1 MSDSRDEV
9 WYQIERHTQ
18 VAGSQSSKQLRGTW
32 GCVHPATRA
41 DNDQF
46 ALKQANNLFASLKRH
61 TRRPL
66 NPRQRPRKNSAKI
79 KIRVPIKKVPTQES
93 DDASGKR
100 PTKAKVLVVHRI
112 GSSALT
118 ASA

>member
-1 MSDSRDEV
+1 L
-9 WYQIERHTQ
+9 QHALI
-18 VAGSQSSKQLRGTW
+18 
-32 GCVHPATRA
+32 
-41 DNDQF
+41 NDQF

-66 NPRQRPRKNSAKI
+66 NPRQHPRKNSAKI

-100 PTKAKVLVVHRI
+100 PTKAKVLVAHRI

-118 ASA
+118 ASAQPYLLPSLSELALG

>member
-1 MSDSRDEV
+1 L
-9 WYQIERHTQ
+9 QHALI
-18 VAGSQSSKQLRGTW
+18 
-32 GCVHPATRA
+32 
-41 DNDQF
+41 NDQL
-46 ALKQANNLFASLKRH
+46 ALKQANNLFASLKSH

-66 NPRQRPRKNSAKI
+66 NPGQHPGKNSAKI

-100 PTKAKVLVVHRI
+100 PTKTKVLVVHRI

-118 ASA
+118 ASALPSLWELALG

>member
-1 MSDSRDEV
+1 V
-9 WYQIERHTQ
+9 
-18 VAGSQSSKQLRGTW
+18 
-32 GCVHPATRA
+32 
-41 DNDQF
+41 
-46 ALKQANNLFASLKRH
+46 LKQANNLFASLKRSYASPVEPQ
-61 TRRPL
+61 TTPEKK
-66 NPRQRPRKNSAKI
+66 QCQD

-112 GSSALT
+112 GSSAHS

>member
-1 MSDSRDEV
+1 MRKIVLD
-9 WYQIERHTQ
+9 
-18 VAGSQSSKQLRGTW
+18 
-32 GCVHPATRA
+32 
-41 DNDQF
+41 F
-46 ALKQANNLFASLKRH
+46 
-61 TRRPL
+61 
-66 NPRQRPRKNSAKI
+66 NPRLPLRIISPRCVRTTGLSQWRVWTGSNLSQHPKKQCQNKNS
-79 KIRVPIKKVPTQES
+79 RYRSKVPTQES

>member
-1 MSDSRDEV
+1 L
-9 WYQIERHTQ
+9 QHALI
-18 VAGSQSSKQLRGTW
+18 
-32 GCVHPATRA
+32 
-41 DNDQF
+41 NDQF
-46 ALKQANNLFASLKRH
+46 VLKQANNLFAYAPPVEPQTTPEKKQCQ
-61 TRRPL
+61 
-66 NPRQRPRKNSAKI
+66 NKNS
-79 KIRVPIKKVPTQES
+79 RYRSKVPTQES